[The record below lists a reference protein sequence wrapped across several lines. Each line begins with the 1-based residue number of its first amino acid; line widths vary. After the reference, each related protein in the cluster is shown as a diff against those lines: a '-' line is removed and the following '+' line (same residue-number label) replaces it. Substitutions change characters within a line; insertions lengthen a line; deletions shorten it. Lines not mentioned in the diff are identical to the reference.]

1 MAHAY
6 DKFPTRALE
15 TTPVSELDQ
24 LRARAAQA
32 DAEADNLRSVLAD
45 VLTLVGEPLRTTLS
59 QVLAVSEASLAR
71 RDRAPQETAQDMAL
85 IQRHAQS
92 MLWRVNGALSGAGE
106 LPGGW
111 PGPVPMR

>member
-6 DKFPTRALE
+6 DPYPTSLSRTLPTA
-15 TTPVSELDQ
+15 ELDN

-32 DAEADNLRSVLAD
+32 DAEAGALRTILD
-45 VLTLVGEPLRTTLS
+45 DMLTLVGEPLRATLS

-85 IQRHAQS
+85 IQRHVQS

>member
-6 DKFPTRALE
+6 DKYPTS
-15 TTPVSELDQ
+15 VSRPQQNAELDD
-24 LRARAAQA
+24 LRARVAQA
-32 DAEADNLRSVLAD
+32 DAEAQNLRSVLTD
-45 VLTLVGEPLRTTLS
+45 MLTLVGEPLRATLS

-71 RDRAPQETAQDMAL
+71 RDRAPQDAAQDMAL